1 LVVGGIGPAPLLR
14 RAGDTH
20 AGERCNDGAARI
32 ILPVQERHF
41 HETRAFLSQTD
52 QADSVK
58 PWIFVR
64 HKLGVAPVVAGAM
77 PGPWSVYAERY
88 FLRRVDIYGPPMDCI
103 MLYCQFGGAR
113 IREGIGSSTRAE
125 TGLNNGVLVPAGVET
140 YWQYSGSVDYA
151 VFYLP
156 PTGGTGLDRVQE
168 IARLSA
174 DPLAFSDALVN
185 GCARQIVDEID
196 RGRRADPAYLERL
209 GGVMFERLARVL
221 AAEPDSGA
229 SAPQLQLLRLQ
240 SVIAHV
246 RRQLTSDLSVERL
259 AAIASVSVPH
269 FRRVFRDAMGVPPHR
284 YVLNE
289 RLKRARELL
298 VQGDWPMSKIADEC
312 GFASQSHLS
321 RCWAKEFG
329 IAPTEYRA
337 RERHGGSRFVS
348 ARASRKRKRVS

>member
-1 LVVGGIGPAPLLR
+1 MGTAPLSR
-14 RAGDTH
+14 RACDSDVGKCC
-20 AGERCNDGAARI
+20 GPGAARI
-32 ILPVQERHF
+32 ILSGRERNF

-64 HKLGVAPVVAGAM
+64 HELGVAPVVAGAM

-88 FLRRVDIYGPPMDCI
+88 FLRRVDVYGPPMDCI

-113 IREGIGSSTRAE
+113 IREGIGSRTRAE

-140 YWQYSGSVDYA
+140 YWQYAGSVDYA

-156 PTGGTGLDRVQE
+156 PTGGTGLARVQE
-168 IARLSA
+168 TARLSA
-174 DPLAFSDALVN
+174 NPLAFSDALVN
-185 GCARQIVDEID
+185 ACARQIVDEID
-196 RGRRADPAYLERL
+196 RGRRSDPAYLERL

-221 AAEPDSGA
+221 AAEPDSAA

-246 RRQLTSDLSVERL
+246 KGQLTSDLSVERL

-269 FRRVFRDAMGVPPHR
+269 FRRVFRNAMGVSPHR

-289 RLKRARELL
+289 RLNRAKEML
-298 VQGDWPMSKIADEC
+298 VQGDWSMSKIADEC
-312 GFASQSHLS
+312 GFASQSHLT
-321 RCWAKEFG
+321 RCWTKEFG
-329 IAPTEYRA
+329 VTPTEYRT
-337 RERHGGSRFVS
+337 RERHGGSRLVS
-348 ARASRKRKRVS
+348 NSTSRKRKPVS

>member
-1 LVVGGIGPAPLLR
+1 LVVSGIGPAPLLR
-14 RAGDTH
+14 RVCDSD
-20 AGERCNDGAARI
+20 AGERCDHGPARI
-32 ILPVQERHF
+32 ILPSPKRHF
-41 HETRAFLSQTD
+41 HETRAFLSQND

-88 FLRRVDIYGPPMDCI
+88 FLRRVDVYGPPMDCI

-113 IREGIGSSTRAE
+113 IREGIGNRTRAE

-151 VFYLP
+151 VFYLA
-156 PTGGTGLDRVQE
+156 PTGGMGLDRVQE
-168 IARLSA
+168 TARLSA
-174 DPLAFSDALVN
+174 NPLAFSDALVN
-185 GCARQIVDEID
+185 ACARQIVDEID
-196 RGRRADPAYLERL
+196 RGRRSDPAYLEQL

-229 SAPQLQLLRLQ
+229 SAPQLQLVRLQ
-240 SVIAHV
+240 SVVAHV
-246 RRQLTSDLSVERL
+246 KRQLTSDLSVERL

-269 FRRVFRDAMGVPPHR
+269 FRRVFRNAMGVPPHR

-289 RLKRARELL
+289 RMKRAKELL
-298 VQGDWPMSKIADEC
+298 VQGDWPMSMIADEC
-312 GFASQSHLS
+312 GFASQSHLT

-329 IAPTEYRA
+329 ITPTEYRA

-348 ARASRKRKRVS
+348 TRASRKRKPVG

>member
-1 LVVGGIGPAPLLR
+1 LVFGGISPAPFLR
-14 RAGDTH
+14 RACGSD
-20 AGERCNDGAARI
+20 AGERCNHGTARI
-32 ILPVQERHF
+32 ILPGQERHL
-41 HETRAFLSQTD
+41 HETRAFLSRND
-52 QADSVK
+52 QSDSVK

-113 IREGIGSSTRAE
+113 IREGIGSRTRAE

-156 PTGGTGLDRVQE
+156 ATGGTGLDRVQE
-168 IARLSA
+168 AARTSA
-174 DPLAFSDALVN
+174 NPLAFSDALVN
-185 GCARQIVDEID
+185 VCARQIVDEID
-196 RGRRADPAYLERL
+196 RGRRSDPAYLERL
-209 GGVMFERLARVL
+209 GGVMFERLARIL
-221 AAEPDSGA
+221 AAEPDSRA

-246 RRQLTSDLSVERL
+246 KGQLTSDLSVERL
-259 AAIASVSVPH
+259 AATAGVSIPH
-269 FRRVFRDAMGVPPHR
+269 FRRVFRSAMGVPPHR

-289 RLKRARELL
+289 RLKRAKEML

-312 GFASQSHLS
+312 GFASQSHLT

-329 IAPTEYRA
+329 TTPTDYRI

-348 ARASRKRKRVS
+348 TRASRKRTPVS